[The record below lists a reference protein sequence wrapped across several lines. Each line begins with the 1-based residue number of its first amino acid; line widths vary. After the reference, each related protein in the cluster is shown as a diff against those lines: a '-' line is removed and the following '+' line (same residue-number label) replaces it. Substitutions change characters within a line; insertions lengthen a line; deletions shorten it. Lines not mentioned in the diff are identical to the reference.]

1 MTSFSN
7 RNPIPIA
14 IVGITLLFLGT
25 LAALNSDDLPL
36 IGGGTTY
43 RAEFSEAAGLE
54 TDDEVRIAGV
64 KVGEV
69 TDIDLDGAKVLV
81 SFKVSDAWIGDETTA
96 AIKIK
101 TLLGRKYL
109 ALDPSGDEPLDEH
122 HHRRTHRALRRAGGV
137 PWLSRTVDDIDVN
150 QLARSFD
157 VLSRTFAN
165 TPEDVRGALEGLS
178 EPSDTIASRIN
189 SRPNSS
195 KAPAGSTERR
205 PRCRVGGPLEDG
217 NELLKNCRPGRGHS
231 AMLTGTRKLSEQ
243 LRGLDDNEEQLQP
256 VLKLDQLTDM
266 LQRNRNRWPRASR
279 TRTVRARLQHHRQR
293 PLVGQ
298 LPAVCCCLPS
308 PLNEEGVTRDDR
320 HLLSTTTARGLAM
333 ACVLDSSS
341 RPVWWTLKDTNRKHV
356 TPTSPRPS
364 GSTRATASASS
375 ASRSVK

>member
-109 ALDPSGDEPLDEH
+109 ALDPSGDEPLDPNTTIPLE
-122 HHRRTHRALRRAGGV
+122 RTTAPYDVLEAFRG
-137 PWLSRTVDDIDVN
+137 LSRTVDDIDVN

-178 EPSDTIASRIN
+178 ELSDTIASRDQQL
-189 SRPNSS
+189 SELLE
-195 KAPAGSTERR
+195 GTRR
-205 PRCRVGGPLEDG
+205 ISQTLADRDAELAVLLEDG
-217 NELLKNCRPGRGHS
+217 NELLEELSAREEAIS

-243 LRGLDDNEEQLQP
+243 LRGLVDDNEEQLQP
-256 VLKLDQLTDM
+256 VLEKLDQLTDM
-266 LQRNRNRWPRASR
+266 LQRNQESLAEGIENFAPFVRVFNNTIGSGRWFDSYICG
-279 TRTVRARLQHHRQR
+279 L
-293 PLVGQ
+293 L
-298 LPAVCCCLPS
+298 LPS
-308 PLNEEGVTRDDR
+308 IGPLNEEGCN
-320 HLLSTTTARGLAM
+320 AR
-333 ACVLDSSS
+333 
-341 RPVWWTLKDTNRKHV
+341 
-356 TPTSPRPS
+356 
-364 GSTRATASASS
+364 
-375 ASRSVK
+375 